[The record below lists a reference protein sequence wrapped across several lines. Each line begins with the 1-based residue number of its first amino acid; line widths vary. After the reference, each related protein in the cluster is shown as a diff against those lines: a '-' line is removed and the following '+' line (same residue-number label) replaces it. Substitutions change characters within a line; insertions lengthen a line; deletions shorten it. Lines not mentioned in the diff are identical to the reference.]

1 MKMVSEKTME
11 FLRDQYERVIDDW
24 FDDPDGQFTEW
35 TPAEFAAW
43 YQMMLTVGQECGKDF
58 WQTAWAV
65 ATDYEID
72 RVQEMLKTAGMDFP
86 TK

>member
-1 MKMVSEKTME
+1 
-11 FLRDQYERVIDDW
+11 
-24 FDDPDGQFTEW
+24 
-35 TPAEFAAW
+35 
-43 YQMMLTVGQECGKDF
+43 MMLTVGQECGKDF